1 MLEKLKTLIRETLAM
16 FENYKNLK
24 AGAEEAEKRI
34 DEALEILRGQ

>member
-16 FENYKNLK
+16 FGNYKNLK
-24 AGAEEAEKRI
+24 AEAEEAEKRI

>member
-24 AGAEEAEKRI
+24 SEAEEAEKRI
-34 DEALEILRGQ
+34 DEALEILRGE